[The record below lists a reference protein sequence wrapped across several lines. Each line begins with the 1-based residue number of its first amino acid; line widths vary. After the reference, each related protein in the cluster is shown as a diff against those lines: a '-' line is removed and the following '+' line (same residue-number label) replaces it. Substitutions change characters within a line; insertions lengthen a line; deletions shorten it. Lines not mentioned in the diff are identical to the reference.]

1 MPEKTY
7 LEGRPEPTAY
17 HPSPEEYFGLLPG
30 YSSLTEQILALQGV
44 SSFSGEG
51 KKFLPYALAGLGI
64 LAVACGTGVVGS
76 EAPGVHPTGT
86 AIPEI
91 GPTSA
96 PGSMDLMFNQ
106 PAGTVSAIQLFCAAD
121 ESLCMYAAGGD
132 DGGVVAMAPLFGP
145 EFVND
150 GVNVTIRGFIP
161 GGYQE
166 ITDPDRNG
174 DPDGWRFN
182 QSKIWP
188 ADLTTY
194 FTVSEADQARFD
206 EFLAKAT
213 TNGVAVSIDMQMDA
227 DERVTIILRSLGSDG
242 PTVFTNTV
250 QLEPLT
256 VQDLLGYGGDE
267 PVVAHEMASGGGVQF
282 RPLAVDPTGE
292 SYNGAEVT
300 VNGEAGTIEV
310 GGQVINTPAETKP
323 APTEGAVD
331 PLAWYSA
338 GPNGEIVGQEGDL
351 CLFGGTEQCFKFA
364 SPEVAVEARDGLQ
377 RVTLVMWWAESETIR
392 AQYGTFDKFVA
403 AIKEQPVRSDGLLM
417 QPDEQAN
424 KDHSL
429 VDGYNP
435 IDPETGKPM
444 EIDYSRYNVRV
455 IDAPMAKAEKIML
468 SGLGGWYQINQ
479 SLVQTPDGKWIV
491 KYTILDSITLP
502 DSSGAGGLPL
512 NPDLNLQDNALA
524 MNQALNFLFTYMRHF
539 ENLDSYSSF
548 SGKYPLRLR
557 FFQVSKS
564 AMPQAAKGTSFIVPR

>member
-1 MPEKTY
+1 VWASIFA
-7 LEGRPEPTAY
+7 EPTA
-17 HPSPEEYFGLLPG
+17 
-30 YSSLTEQILALQGV
+30 
-44 SSFSGEG
+44 
-51 KKFLPYALAGLGI
+51 
-64 LAVACGTGVVGS
+64 
-76 EAPGVHPTGT
+76 
-86 AIPEI
+86 
-91 GPTSA
+91 
-96 PGSMDLMFNQ
+96 
-106 PAGTVSAIQLFCAAD
+106 
-121 ESLCMYAAGGD
+121 
-132 DGGVVAMAPLFGP
+132 
-145 EFVND
+145 
-150 GVNVTIRGFIP
+150 
-161 GGYQE
+161 
-166 ITDPDRNG
+166 
-174 DPDGWRFN
+174 
-182 QSKIWP
+182 
-188 ADLTTY
+188 
-194 FTVSEADQARFD
+194 
-206 EFLAKAT
+206 
-213 TNGVAVSIDMQMDA
+213 
-227 DERVTIILRSLGSDG
+227 
-242 PTVFTNTV
+242 
-250 QLEPLT
+250 
-256 VQDLLGYGGDE
+256 
-267 PVVAHEMASGGGVQF
+267 
-282 RPLAVDPTGE
+282 
-292 SYNGAEVT
+292 GAEVT

-323 APTEGAVD
+323 APTVETVD

-351 CLFGGTEQCFKFA
+351 CLFGATEQCFKFA